1 MGFGSSIGTACATFA
16 ITNIDDIFVLVTFFA
31 EATTSETLTPL
42 RIVIGQYLGFTVI
55 VAVSMIGFAVSQ
67 VLPAEPIGFLGYVPM
82 LLGVGKGLDVL
93 FPLPEEDEEDS
104 EGEGNAQP
112 GRKRRLA
119 VVRST
124 LKVSMMT
131 VVNGGDNV
139 GTYVPIFS
147 EAKGAE
153 IAIYVVTYYIL
164 LGIWCLAAWLFMRQR
179 HILKLFQRYADTV
192 IPLLYIGLGI
202 YIVVQSEC
210 YPWTIQRINESDRL
224 PGNQGTAI
232 MAPITACLLVACI
245 SALLV
250 ARLRKIH
257 AQRIML
263 TDRGEDVSPRSVAA
277 TSLDTDI
284 QGASSERPR
293 PSKIAHVTSAPTS
306 SSQVPE

>member
-1 MGFGSSIGTACATFA
+1 
-16 ITNIDDIFVLVTFFA
+16 
-31 EATTSETLTPL
+31 
-42 RIVIGQYLGFTVI
+42 
-55 VAVSMIGFAVSQ
+55 
-67 VLPAEPIGFLGYVPM
+67 
-82 LLGVGKGLDVL
+82 
-93 FPLPEEDEEDS
+93 
-104 EGEGNAQP
+104 
-112 GRKRRLA
+112 
-119 VVRST
+119 
-124 LKVSMMT
+124 MMT